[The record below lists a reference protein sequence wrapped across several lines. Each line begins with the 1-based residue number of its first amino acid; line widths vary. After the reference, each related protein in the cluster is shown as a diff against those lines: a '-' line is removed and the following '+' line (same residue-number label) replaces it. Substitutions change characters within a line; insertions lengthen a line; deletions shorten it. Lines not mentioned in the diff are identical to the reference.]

1 MKKKIK
7 IKIKEANVQEE
18 KEKKGGGGGNVPSTK
33 KNGARDRH
41 FCPLSNLIFSLQFSL
56 HFGEKTFGDP
66 KRKHSSP
73 TIYFPSSPPNQT
85 HSKKFSFPFSIQS
98 FPFTIF
104 HLQTNTPI
112 VPTKISHCRLLQTH
126 NIN

>member
-1 MKKKIK
+1 MPTQPKKSK
-7 IKIKEANVQEE
+7 N
-18 KEKKGGGGGNVPSTK
+18 EKKNKNKNNGSERSGKKK

-41 FCPLSNLIFSLQFSL
+41 FCPLSNHIFSLQFSL

-66 KRKHSSP
+66 KRKHLGS

-85 HSKKFSFPFSIQS
+85 HSKKFFFPFSLQS
-98 FPFTIF
+98 FPFTLF
-104 HLQTNTPI
+104 HLQTNTPL
-112 VPTKISHCRLLQTH
+112 VSTKISHCRLLQTH